1 MIRRAEKLEK
11 EVLSIFHSDLDY
23 KAKVD
28 FITQVVEEY
37 VTDVR
42 QRSITGDDIKRY
54 GFSRCDYCGQIIVNN
69 PNVTGQFL
77 YELD

>member
-11 EVLSIFHSDLDY
+11 EVLSLYHSDLDPRS
-23 KAKVD
+23 KVD
-28 FITQVVEEY
+28 FITQAVEDY
-37 VTDVR
+37 VTEVK
-42 QRSITGDDIKRY
+42 QKSITGDDIKRFGY
-54 GFSRCDYCGQIIVNN
+54 KRCDYCGQIIVNN